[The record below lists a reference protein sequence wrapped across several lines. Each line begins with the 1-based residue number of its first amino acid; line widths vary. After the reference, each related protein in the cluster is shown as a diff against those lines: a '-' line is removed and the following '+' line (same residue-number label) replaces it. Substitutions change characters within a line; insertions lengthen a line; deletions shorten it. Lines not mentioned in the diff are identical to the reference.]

1 MQKKLQNY
9 QWISRP
15 KSVNQLN
22 IKPNTQVKS
31 RLNQNFLTQ
40 CGSSNAHASR
50 NQNLI
55 IKRNQPLK
63 NPKEQLYTNENFF
76 ATVGLGPSLTSAVR
90 GGLYCYDS
98 VTSFVCF
105 EFCFVIASIINR
117 LLFCSAK
124 WNRSIIADYSCMLV
138 VFFLFCV
145 NQFYRKRTE

>member
-1 MQKKLQNY
+1 MDKPSQVSELAKYQTQHSSQIKTKSKLLDTMR
-9 QWISRP
+9 ITTSG
-15 KSVNQLN
+15 
-22 IKPNTQVKS
+22 T
-31 RLNQNFLTQ
+31 
-40 CGSSNAHASR
+40 HASR
-50 NQNLI
+50 NQNMI

-63 NPKEQLYTNENFF
+63 NPKEQLYTNEIS
-76 ATVGLGPSLTSAVR
+76 LPLSDYIGPSLTSAVR